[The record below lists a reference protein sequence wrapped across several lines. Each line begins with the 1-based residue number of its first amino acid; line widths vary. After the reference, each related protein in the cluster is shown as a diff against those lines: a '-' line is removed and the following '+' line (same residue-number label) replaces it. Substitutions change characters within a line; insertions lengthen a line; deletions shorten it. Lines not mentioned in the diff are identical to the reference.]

1 MTQQSVSAR
10 THPRSDERRQ
20 GILRAFHD
28 CVVESGF
35 SKTTLADIAR
45 AADMAPSHLLYY
57 FRGKDAMLEHY
68 FQDVGTRISER
79 IESFRSEAPE
89 RQLELLGELF
99 FTGRTITRSEIGLMH
114 ECFGIAVHDDRIRHI
129 KTAFDA
135 RTKSYLEDLFRQ
147 LPGRSMFRARDA
159 AEVAFAILFGLRTAV
174 FFDDDLDQGRAL
186 QVFNDSIHSLCGA
199 AADAAG
205 ST

>member
-10 THPRSDERRQ
+10 THPRSDERRRS
-20 GILRAFHD
+20 ILRAFHD
-28 CVVESGF
+28 CVVEAGF

-68 FQDVGTRISER
+68 FQDVGTRITER

-99 FTGRTITRSEIGLMH
+99 FAGRTITRSEIGLMH
-114 ECFGIAVHDDRIRHI
+114 ECFGIAVHDDRIKQI
-129 KTAFDA
+129 KTDFDA

-147 LPGRSMFRARDA
+147 LPGRSMFRAKDA

-174 FFDDDLDQGRAL
+174 FFDDDLDQDRAL
-186 QVFNDSIHSLCGA
+186 QVFNDSIRNLCGVA
-199 AADAAG
+199 SRAG
-205 ST
+205 AS